1 MEKKKKSVFY
11 SKKFLIFNIALASM
25 IVGFVLSTVLVY
37 TLAGNGQTAVPQAF
51 AQDKDEVEKGYQALE
66 SIQNS
71 FRNVAKTALPIVV
84 EINVIETVKQSS
96 SQPDSPWNF
105 FGPNNPNGGNNPG
118 QEFEYRRPGGLG
130 SGVIVKRDGNKVF
143 VITNNHVVGNASEIS
158 VLLHDGRKFNAKIVA
173 KDERV
178 DLALIAFE
186 SREAV
191 AVSKLGDSDQLE
203 VGDWAIAVGNPFGF
217 ESSLTV
223 GVVSALGRKAMRG
236 SSIPNYNEYIQTD
249 AQINPG
255 NSGGALLNLRGE
267 VIGINTWIASST
279 GVSMGVGFAIPINS
293 VKKVMNDF
301 LTKGKVEYGWLGV
314 GIEDPDDQAFPGV
327 AEDLK
332 INGMKGA
339 LVVSVFKGSPAEKG
353 GILPG
358 DFIQQADGKGVND
371 ANQLTRIVGNLP
383 PNRDVE
389 FVLIRYGK
397 EQRLK
402 VTLKARDAED
412 SIRANTAVWPGMTVV
427 KLTEDFRK
435 QLKAPATIKGL
446 LIADVA
452 QGTQAQSAGLKSGDI
467 LVKIND
473 KETASV
479 LEFYRMIN
487 DKAKGEIIFRLWRE
501 NKEIILGVVR

>member
-1 MEKKKKSVFY
+1 
-11 SKKFLIFNIALASM
+11 
-25 IVGFVLSTVLVY
+25 
-37 TLAGNGQTAVPQAF
+37 
-51 AQDKDEVEKGYQALE
+51 
-66 SIQNS
+66 
-71 FRNVAKTALPIVV
+71 
-84 EINVIETVKQSS
+84 
-96 SQPDSPWNF
+96 
-105 FGPNNPNGGNNPG
+105 
-118 QEFEYRRPGGLG
+118 
-130 SGVIVKRDGNKVF
+130 
-143 VITNNHVVGNASEIS
+143 
-158 VLLHDGRKFNAKIVA
+158 
-173 KDERV
+173 
-178 DLALIAFE
+178 
-186 SREAV
+186 
-191 AVSKLGDSDQLE
+191 
-203 VGDWAIAVGNPFGF
+203 
-217 ESSLTV
+217 
-223 GVVSALGRKAMRG
+223 
-236 SSIPNYNEYIQTD
+236 
-249 AQINPG
+249 
-255 NSGGALLNLRGE
+255 
-267 VIGINTWIASST
+267 
-279 GVSMGVGFAIPINS
+279 
-293 VKKVMNDF
+293 
-301 LTKGKVEYGWLGV
+301 
-314 GIEDPDDQAFPGV
+314 
-327 AEDLK
+327 
-332 INGMKGA
+332 MKGA